1 MALRH
6 TGASPARTPFPFPH
20 RGTMRVTFWA
30 GMLMLLLFAF
40 VPAVAVIVV
49 AFTDLRGLTYVPTQ
63 WVGLENFKDFF
74 SPARASDNW
83 NALRNTMVFAIVG
96 TVLQM
101 GFALA
106 TAILLN
112 GRIRGRNA
120 FRAIVFMPTILGVT
134 VSGLIWSLI
143 FNPAGGPMQSLLH
156 AFGTQSAFFGDP
168 RIALGLVI
176 LVHVW
181 MQLGVSVVI
190 FLAGLQAIPT
200 ELYEVANIDGASAWQ
215 RFRNVTFPLLA
226 PSLTANV
233 LMGVVNAMHSYQLT
247 YVLAGPSNRSTQV
260 LSLLVYVQAFG
271 GESGTSLSQ
280 SQGYAAAIATVQFVL
295 VGVIALATL
304 AYLRR
309 REARL

>member
-1 MALRH
+1 M
-6 TGASPARTPFPFPH
+6 TARAERAAPVRTRFPFPR
-20 RGTMRVTFWA
+20 RGAVRLTFGL
-30 GMLMLLLFAF
+30 GMLMLVLFAF

-49 AFTDLRGLTYVPTQ
+49 SFTDLRGLTYVPTL
-63 WVGLENFKDFF
+63 WVGIENYLDFF
-74 SPARASDNW
+74 SPARAADNW

-106 TAILLN
+106 ISLLLN
-112 GRIRGRNA
+112 RPLRGRNF
-120 FRAIVFMPTILGVT
+120 FRAVVFMPTILGVT
-134 VSGLIWSLI
+134 VGGLIWSLI

-156 AFGTQSAFFGDP
+156 AVGTQSAFFGDP

-176 LVHVW
+176 FVHVW
-181 MQLGVSVVI
+181 MQVGISVVI
-190 FLAGLQAIPT
+190 FLAGLQAIPA
-200 ELYEVANIDGASAWQ
+200 ELQEVASIDGASAWQ

-280 SQGYAAAIATVQFVL
+280 SQGYAAAIATLQFVL

-304 AYLRR
+304 FYLRR